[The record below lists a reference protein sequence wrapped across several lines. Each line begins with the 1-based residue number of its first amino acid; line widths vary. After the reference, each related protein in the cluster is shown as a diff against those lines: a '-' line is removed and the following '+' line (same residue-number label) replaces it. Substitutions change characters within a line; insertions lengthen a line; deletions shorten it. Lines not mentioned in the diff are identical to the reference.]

1 MIAESRRQR
10 LDVEEARQSGEDPE
24 AARKRLEAE
33 AKQRA
38 EEKRKKDSEKQSFW
52 SEMIGRFF

>member
-10 LDVEEARQSGEDPE
+10 LDAEEARQSGEDPE

-33 AKQRA
+33 AKQR
-38 EEKRKKDSEKQSFW
+38 EEERRKKKSESQSFW
-52 SEMIGRFF
+52 SEMIGRFL